1 VRCSVLQPNSK
12 GGNVNSIELA
22 RIEQRLRANR
32 PKREQPAPEARE
44 TIIPGAVSGGFRA
57 GKRKRGNS
65 LLKRAPKT
73 NAHAITF
80 YIRDELGDT
89 VDTVRTLSYKRK

>member
-1 VRCSVLQPNSK
+1 M
-12 GGNVNSIELA
+12 NSIELA

-32 PKREQPAPEARE
+32 PKREQPAPEPRE
-44 TIIPGAVSGGFRA
+44 TTIAGAVNGGHRA

-65 LLKRAPKT
+65 LTKRAPNT

-80 YIRDELGDT
+80 YVRDEDGNT
-89 VDTVRTLSYKRK
+89 VASVRTLSYKRK